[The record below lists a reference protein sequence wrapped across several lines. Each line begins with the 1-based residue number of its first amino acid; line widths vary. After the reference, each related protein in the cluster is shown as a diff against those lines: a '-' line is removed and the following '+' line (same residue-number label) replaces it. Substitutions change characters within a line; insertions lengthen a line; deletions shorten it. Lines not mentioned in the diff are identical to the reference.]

1 MQIKVSYIVIIVLA
15 FVCLVLSMK
24 LGQQSNA
31 AESAK
36 STTSTE
42 PATVAEKS
50 PVPTVAVL
58 ARETKNFYADEYVM
72 SIGLTMLGAD
82 KKVLYKKMSDRRAR
96 LFEILK
102 SLGIPESS
110 VEQNSVE
117 LRKEWSYDDG
127 KSTFLGFR
135 SEQSFSVHV
144 KSRALQ
150 RSISQALSKEPELEI
165 NNTKAQLNNVS
176 ALQAEVVKK
185 ACEKAFAK
193 AENYAR
199 SAGRKL
205 GRIVVVGG
213 DVDQDKSLKSDSVSV
228 KAYVNLEMEML
239 ARDEKVE
246 PSKKPTLLY
255 VQSDERGKYLAD
267 KYVANFRLQM
277 VGKDKEKL
285 YKLMESRG
293 AALLGRLDSLEIPRS
308 NIVDSDI
315 DLRKNMSYS
324 SKRLLGEFYGYAASK
339 RFSVYLKSSETARTL
354 VDLLALD
361 KDVEFDGVVPRLQN
375 EDSLSAEMALVAG
388 KNAMAK
394 ANVFATGLGMKVD
407 RVIFANDGNAKR
419 VDPLWR
425 GAVAMDELGDLV
437 FEESSYGFQ
446 SLLGGVSGGFGAT
459 IADSVDIKAR
469 VNYVVELK

>member
-1 MQIKVSYIVIIVLA
+1 MQNKVSYVVIIVLA

-24 LGQQSNA
+24 LGQQSNE
-31 AESAK
+31 AEPQK
-36 STTSTE
+36 STASTE
-42 PATVAEKS
+42 PAVAEKS

-58 ARETKNFYADEYVM
+58 VRETKNFYADEYVM
-72 SIGLTMLGAD
+72 TIGLTMLGTD
-82 KKVLYKKMSDRRAR
+82 KKALYKKMSERRVR

-102 SLGIPESS
+102 SLEIPESS
-110 VEQNSVE
+110 VEQKSIE
-117 LRKEWSYDDG
+117 LRKEWKYDRG
-127 KSTFLGFR
+127 KSTFLGYR
-135 SEQSFSVHV
+135 SEQFFNVHV
-144 KSRALQ
+144 KSRVLQ
-150 RSISQALSKEPELEI
+150 RSISQAMSKEPDFEI
-165 NNTKAQLNNVS
+165 QGTKAQLNNAR

-199 SAGRKL
+199 SAGGKL

-213 DVDQDKSLKSDSVSV
+213 DVDQDNSLKSDSVSV
-228 KAYVNLEMEML
+228 DAFVNLEMEML
-239 ARDEKVE
+239 SRDEKVE

-255 VQSDERGKYLAD
+255 VQSDESGKYLANE
-267 KYVANFRLQM
+267 YVANFRLQM

-293 AALLGRLDSLEIPRS
+293 VAILGRLDSLEIPRT

-324 SKRLLGEFYGYAASK
+324 DDRLLGEFYGYTASK
-339 RFSVYLKSSETARTL
+339 RFSVYLSSSETAKVL

-361 KDVEFDGVVPRLQN
+361 KDIEFDGVIPRLKN
-375 EDSLSAEMALVAG
+375 RDSLFTEMALLAG

-394 ANVFATGLGMKVD
+394 ADVFAAGLGMKVD

-469 VNYVVELK
+469 VNYVIELK